1 MRQLTVKQKN
11 LLRKWHSEKEPS
23 EIQRIIFGSINPLRK
38 WMDLSLEQMEELER
52 INDTEILPQNV
63 DMFLRDLTMGAI

>member
-1 MRQLTVKQKN
+1 
-11 LLRKWHSEKEPS
+11 
-23 EIQRIIFGSINPLRK
+23 
-38 WMDLSLEQMEELER
+38 MDLSLEQMEELER